1 MYQLTKDREEKNYVR
16 QYWNHR
22 DVNFLDH
29 LENTPHP
36 TGDFKKIKELILA
49 LDSEDLMKEMKTF
62 NKVFDKHQI
71 RGAEIYF
78 LELIKNPE
86 RFITNFI
93 SDMNL
98 NIQEIYQPHN
108 NAALFSVN
116 GTYYSIEAVDGYTEF
131 KKLEGNA
138 LFSGIEFN
146 FDHSASTKDLLL
158 MMFDE
163 NLSYSQTEKMSKYE
177 ALSYVMDLV
186 DTNKYYLYNN
196 EILDFLNTFDT
207 NSKNYEKRKFI
218 NFTAEANEY
227 ISSVIGNL
235 PKHNHGKTFDIIT
248 KECDIKR
255 CFENYYVDITKDKEE
270 VLKRQHEKFSHQ
282 ICFKEFSLRQ
292 LIRKGDVD
300 VERLKEV
307 DVKSI
312 RKYAGIQKMQDTK
325 FKQSKYD
332 F

>member
-22 DVNFLDH
+22 DVNFIDY

-49 LDSEDLMKEMKTF
+49 LDSEDLMKDMKTF
-62 NKVFDKHQI
+62 NNVFEKYQI

-93 SDMNL
+93 SDINL

-131 KKLEGNA
+131 KKLEGNE

-177 ALSYVMDLV
+177 ALSYVIDLV

-196 EILDFLNTFDT
+196 EILDFLNTFDQ
-207 NSKNYEKRKFI
+207 NSKNHEKRKFI

-227 ISSVIGNL
+227 ISSAISNL
-235 PKHNHGKTFDIIT
+235 PKHNHGRTFDIIK
-248 KECDIKR
+248 KEFDIKS
-255 CFENYYVDITKDKEE
+255 CFENYYVDLTKDKEE
-270 VLKRQHEKFSHQ
+270 ALKRQHEKFSHQ

-292 LIRKGDVD
+292 LIRKGDID
-300 VERLKEV
+300 VERLKEA
-307 DVKSI
+307 DIKSI
-312 RKYAGIQKMQDTK
+312 RKYAGIQKMKETK
-325 FKQSKYD
+325 FRQSKCD

>member
-22 DVNFLDH
+22 DVNFIDY

-49 LDSEDLMKEMKTF
+49 LDSEDLMKDMKTF
-62 NKVFDKHQI
+62 NNVFEKYQI

-93 SDMNL
+93 SDINL

-131 KKLEGNA
+131 KKLEA
-138 LFSGIEFN
+138 CDLFSGIEFN

-177 ALSYVMDLV
+177 ALSYVIDLV

-196 EILDFLNTFDT
+196 EILDFLNTFDI
-207 NSKNYEKRKFI
+207 NNKKYEKREFI
-218 NFTAEANEY
+218 NFTPEANEY

-235 PKHNHGKTFDIIT
+235 PKHNHGKTFDIIK
-248 KECDIKR
+248 KEFDIKK

-300 VERLKEV
+300 VERLKEA

-312 RKYAGIQKMQDTK
+312 RKYAGIQKMKDTK
-325 FKQSKYD
+325 FRQSKCD